1 MLMQAKAESEKTV
14 TDPSIPRSENTHIFA
29 IGSKAAIVGSLL
41 GLVGNLIHPATPLGD
56 PQGVARVIAANDAW
70 FAIHFG
76 IVIGITLMFGGLI
89 ALYHSIRG
97 GLPGALAR
105 FGLFAA
111 GVGITVGLILTIL
124 DGVAAKQLAD
134 GWASATAETRF
145 IALQNVLTNET
156 MNFALASLFNF
167 IFAGVTFILF
177 GLAVALSDA
186 YPRWLGWVVVAAGV
200 VSIAAS
206 LVQGV
211 PGEPTTLSWILTII
225 GPTVITLWI
234 LIIGVLMGRKAS
246 QMKSQR
252 EVTSLR
258 SASFE
263 RLQGGEL
270 EPHSHRQG

>member
-14 TDPSIPRSENTHIFA
+14 TDPSIPRSENPHIFA

-111 GVGITVGLILTIL
+111 GVGIAVGLILTIL

-134 GWASATAETRF
+134 EWASATAETRF

-177 GLAVALSDA
+177 GLAVALSDV

-200 VSIAAS
+200 VSIGAS

-225 GPTVITLWI
+225 GPTVITLW
-234 LIIGVLMGRKAS
+234 LLVIGVLMGRNAS
-246 QMKSQR
+246 RTNSRK
-252 EVTSLR
+252 EVTG
-258 SASFE
+258 
-263 RLQGGEL
+263 LQGDEL
-270 EPHSHRQG
+270 EHHSHRQG

>member
-1 MLMQAKAESEKTV
+1 MLTQAKAESQKIV
-14 TDPSIPRSENTHIFA
+14 TDPSIPRSETTHIFA

-41 GLVGNLIHPATPLGD
+41 GLVGNLIHPATPLDD
-56 PQGVARVIAANDAW
+56 PQGVARVIADSDAW
-70 FAIHFG
+70 FTIHFG

-111 GVGITVGLILTIL
+111 GVSVAVGLILTIL

-134 GWASATAETRF
+134 EWASATAGTRF

-156 MNFALASLFNF
+156 INFALASLFNF

-177 GLAVALSDA
+177 GLAVALSDG
-186 YPRWLGWVVVAAGV
+186 YPRWLGWAVVAAGV
-200 VSIAAS
+200 VSIGAS

-225 GPTVITLWI
+225 GPTVITLW
-234 LIIGVLMGRKAS
+234 LLVIGVLMGRKAS

-252 EVTSLR
+252 EVTSPR

-263 RLQGGEL
+263 RL
-270 EPHSHRQG
+270 

>member
-14 TDPSIPRSENTHIFA
+14 TDPSIPRSENPHIFA

-111 GVGITVGLILTIL
+111 GVGIAVGLILTIL

-134 GWASATAETRF
+134 EWASATAETRF

-156 MNFALASLFNF
+156 INFALASLFNF

-177 GLAVALSDA
+177 GLAVALSDV
-186 YPRWLGWVVVAAGV
+186 YPRWLGWVVVAAGWSRSV
-200 VSIAAS
+200 QAWFRGSRAS
-206 LVQGV
+206 PRRCLGSSRSSDRRSS
-211 PGEPTTLSWILTII
+211 PRGSW
-225 GPTVITLWI
+225 
-234 LIIGVLMGRKAS
+234 
-246 QMKSQR
+246 
-252 EVTSLR
+252 
-258 SASFE
+258 
-263 RLQGGEL
+263 
-270 EPHSHRQG
+270 

>member
-1 MLMQAKAESEKTV
+1 MRHDIQSGPAESQRPTAVNHGIQRNVGDE
-14 TDPSIPRSENTHIFA
+14 SAHIFA

-41 GLVGNLIHPATPLGD
+41 GMVGNLIHPATPLDD
-56 PQGVARVIAANDAW
+56 PQGVARVIAASDAW

-111 GVGITVGLILTIL
+111 GVGIAVGLILTIL

-134 GWASATAETRF
+134 EWASATAETRF

-177 GLAVALSDA
+177 GLAVALSDV

-200 VSIAAS
+200 VSITAS

-225 GPTVITLWI
+225 GPTVITLWV

-252 EVTSLR
+252 E
-258 SASFE
+258 
-263 RLQGGEL
+263 
-270 EPHSHRQG
+270 

>member
-1 MLMQAKAESEKTV
+1 VNHGIQRNVGDEGA
-14 TDPSIPRSENTHIFA
+14 HIFA
-29 IGSKAAIVGSLL
+29 IGSKAAILGSLL
-41 GLVGNLIHPATPLGD
+41 GLVGNLIHPAMPIDD
-56 PQGVARVIAANDAW
+56 PQGVARTIAASDTW
-70 FAIHFG
+70 FVIHFA

-89 ALYHSIRG
+89 AMYHSIRG

-111 GVGITVGLILTIL
+111 AVGIGVGLILLIL

-134 GWASATAETRF
+134 EWASATAETRF
-145 IALQNVLTNET
+145 SALQNVLTNET

-177 GLAVALSDA
+177 GLAVALSDV
-186 YPRWLGWVVVAAGV
+186 YPRWLGWVVVAAGL
-200 VSIAAS
+200 VSVAAS

-225 GPTVITLWI
+225 GPTVITLWL

-246 QMKSQR
+246 PTNSQR

-258 SASFE
+258 TASFE
-263 RLQGGEL
+263 RLKEA
-270 EPHSHRQG
+270 EHEHHSHRQG

>member
-1 MLMQAKAESEKTV
+1 M
-14 TDPSIPRSENTHIFA
+14 
-29 IGSKAAIVGSLL
+29 
-41 GLVGNLIHPATPLGD
+41 
-56 PQGVARVIAANDAW
+56 
-70 FAIHFG
+70 
-76 IVIGITLMFGGLI
+76 
-89 ALYHSIRG
+89 
-97 GLPGALAR
+97 
-105 FGLFAA
+105 
-111 GVGITVGLILTIL
+111 GLILTIL

-134 GWASATAETRF
+134 EWASATAESRF

-156 MNFALASLFNF
+156 MNPALASLFNF

-177 GLAVALSDA
+177 GLAVALSDV

-211 PGEPTTLSWILTII
+211 PGEPSLLSWILTII

-252 EVTSLR
+252 GATSLR

-263 RLQGGEL
+263 YRSTTFRKEVRTLDQPTSPIRPRYSHGQEREDYESDPQEVPRFSRGL
-270 EPHSHRQG
+270 ERIGPAHEKQHEGNFAVGQETNSHHPEWEDHGRFSRGQESEGQ

>member
-14 TDPSIPRSENTHIFA
+14 TDPSIPRSENPHIFA

-97 GLPGALAR
+97 GLPEALAR

-111 GVGITVGLILTIL
+111 GVGIAVGLILTIL

-134 GWASATAETRF
+134 EWASATAETRF

-177 GLAVALSDA
+177 GLAVALSDV
-186 YPRWLGWVVVAAGV
+186 YPRWLGWVVVAAGL
-200 VSIAAS
+200 VSVGAS
-206 LVQGV
+206 LVQGA
-211 PGEPTTLSWILTII
+211 PGEPTSLSRILTII
-225 GPTVITLWI
+225 GPTIITLWL

-246 QMKSQR
+246 QTNPQR
-252 EVTSLR
+252 EVNQ
-258 SASFE
+258 F
-263 RLQGGEL
+263 
-270 EPHSHRQG
+270 PN